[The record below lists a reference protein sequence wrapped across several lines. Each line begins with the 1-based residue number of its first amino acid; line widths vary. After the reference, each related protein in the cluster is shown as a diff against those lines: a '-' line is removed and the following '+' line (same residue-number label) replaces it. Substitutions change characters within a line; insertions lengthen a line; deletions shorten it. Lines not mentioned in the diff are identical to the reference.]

1 MSCEILSSEG
11 AVFVVWGK
19 VTTKQDID
27 RVFDRIKLIYET
39 TGERVLYVTRVPP
52 DAQPPEADAR
62 AHLDKLLPTAIEM
75 CTSYHVVLEG
85 TGFIAGMKRA
95 VLAGLFQIS
104 WRKGMFFVHS
114 VPKELI
120 FKLDRAQRPVGEKI
134 LQLAEARGLLQGPAP
149 ALPFA
154 RRSA

>member
-27 RVFDRIKLIYET
+27 RVFDRIKLIHQT
-39 TGERVLYVTRVPP
+39 TGERVLYVTRVPS
-52 DAQPPEADAR
+52 DAQPPDAEAR
-62 AHLDKLLPTAIEM
+62 AHLDELMPTGIAM
-75 CTSYHVVLEG
+75 CSSYHVVLEG

-114 VPKELI
+114 VPKEVI
-120 FKLDRAQRPVGEKI
+120 FKLDRAQRPIGEKI
-134 LQLAEARGLLQGPAP
+134 LQLADARGLLQGPAP
-149 ALPFA
+149 ELPFVRKTA
-154 RRSA
+154 

>member
-1 MSCEILSSEG
+1 MSP
-11 AVFVVWGK
+11 
-19 VTTKQDID
+19 
-27 RVFDRIKLIYET
+27 R
-39 TGERVLYVTRVPP
+39 TRSPP
-52 DAQPPEADAR
+52 DAEVR
-62 AHLDKLLPTAIEM
+62 AHLDKLMPTAIGM
-75 CTSYHVVLEG
+75 CSSYHVVLEG

-134 LQLAEARGLLQGPAP
+134 MKLADARGLLEGSAP
-149 ALPFA
+149 DLPFV
-154 RRSA
+154 RKSA

>member
-11 AVFVVWGK
+11 AVFVVWGR

-27 RVFDRIKLIYET
+27 RVFDRIKLIHST
-39 TGERVLYVTRVPP
+39 TRQPVLYVTRVPA
-52 DAQPPEADAR
+52 DAQPPDAEVR
-62 AHLDKLLPTAIEM
+62 AHLDKLMPTGIAM
-75 CTSYHVVLEG
+75 CSSYHVVLEG
-85 TGFIAGMKRA
+85 TGFVAGMKRA

-104 WRKGMFFVHS
+104 WRKSMFFVHS

-134 LQLAEARGLLQGPAP
+134 LQLAEARGLLEGPAP
-149 ALPFA
+149 DFPFV
-154 RRSA
+154 RKSA